1 MAGQVRD
8 DEDGREGRERLPLL
22 DRERFEAAVAAAP
35 ADPAARDLIHE
46 ALLERAALEVTGEV
60 GFAGMTVEA
69 LVSRSGSN
77 RDRLYRAF
85 GDKNGAYLAG
95 YAAAIEELVARVLR
109 AGRAAPDW
117 RAGMRRALEEL
128 AAFLE
133 AEPLLARAVIAEPWA
148 AGGEALVKRHEVFE
162 RLSRAIDR
170 ARRETD
176 SSRHA
181 PPPLT
186 ASFILSAIE
195 AELLRFVRTG
205 QARPDELVEAML
217 YVAVVLYFGPGA
229 ARAEVA
235 RIGRGEGGG

>member
-8 DEDGREGRERLPLL
+8 DEDGREGRGRWPLL
-22 DRERFEAAVAAAP
+22 DRASFDAALARAAAEAP
-35 ADPAARDLIHE
+35 AGEAVHE
-46 ALLERAALEVTGEV
+46 ALIERAALDVSGEV
-60 GFAGMTVEA
+60 GFDAMTVEA
-69 LVSRSGSN
+69 LVRRSGSN

-85 GDKNGAYLAG
+85 GDKSGAYLAAYRAG
-95 YAAAIEELVARVLR
+95 IEELAARVLA
-109 AGRAAPDW
+109 AGAAAPDW

-128 AAFLE
+128 AGVLE
-133 AEPLLARAVIAEPWA
+133 AEPLLARALIAEPWA

-195 AELLRFVRTG
+195 AELLRFVRSG
-205 QARPDELVEAML
+205 GAQPDELVEAML
-217 YVAVVLYFGPGA
+217 YVAVVLYFGPGP

-235 RIGRGEGGG
+235 RIGRDAGAG